1 MAVKPICSIVLVSYN
16 NFDTC
21 TGPCLRSLL
30 GGDEDIEC
38 VVVDN
43 NSDSY
48 TRDQLKAI
56 ATTDSRLKVLFNKN
70 NRGYAGGNNDGVVNT
85 KSDILILLNND
96 TLVPIGAMTQLAQL
110 LTQNPTWDMLGPVTN
125 SCGNEQ
131 QIHTSSTSTAAILH
145 EGELWCKESNG
156 LSFTTDIL
164 GFFCVAMKKE
174 VYEELSGLD
183 EAFGLGFYEDTDFC
197 YRAKISNKEM
207 RITEDTFVYHQGSAT
222 FSKQPAETK
231 RLMKVNHKLFTDKH
245 KSSPNTLH
253 ARTKNADIL
262 ELYRTYSKKFN
273 TEKPICYRAFNRLQ
287 VAHTLRPNSP
297 FKRLLYWRR
306 LKPLQSFFNRHCS
319 Q

>member
-48 TRDQLKAI
+48 TRAQLKAFS
-56 ATTDSRLKVLFNKN
+56 TTDSRLKVLFNKD
-70 NRGYAGGNNDGVVNT
+70 NRGYAGGNNDGVAST
-85 KSDILILLNND
+85 RSDILILLNND
-96 TLVPIGAMTQLAQL
+96 TLVPPDAMTQLATL

-131 QIHTSSTSTAAILH
+131 QIHIGSSSAPDILH

-156 LSFTTDIL
+156 LTFSTDIL
-164 GFFCVAMKKE
+164 GFFCVAIRKKL
-174 VYEELSGLD
+174 YEELSGLD

-197 YRAKISNKEM
+197 YRARLRKKEL
-207 RITEDTFVYHQGSAT
+207 RITEDTFIYHQGSAT
-222 FSKQPAETK
+222 FSKQPAATK
-231 RLMKVNHKLFTDKH
+231 RLMKANRKLFTDKH
-245 KSSPNTLH
+245 HCPPDAPH
-253 ARTKNADIL
+253 VRMKNAWIL
-262 ELYRTYSKKFN
+262 QRYREHFEGRN
-273 TEKPICYRAFNRLQ
+273 TEKPACYRAFNRLR
-287 VAHTLRPNSP
+287 VADTLRPNSP

-306 LKPLQSFFNRHCS
+306 LKPLQGYFNRHCS
-319 Q
+319 P